1 MDKKFK
7 KIPMTKIGGLNNSNY
22 LIKLQNEKYVLR
34 IPSND
39 NSNNFHSEHEI
50 LGLIKKYTISP
61 EIVYHNKNTGTL
73 LSKYIES
80 TKFNLEFY
88 NSNTFIN
95 NLVTTLKKIH
105 NLECNN
111 YFNPFNEIY
120 NNIDFLNSVNFIF
133 NHDINLLV
141 TKLKDLE
148 IKLSKKIHY
157 GLCHNDLNTSNI
169 LSCNNIVYLIDFE
182 FSGMGDIFFDLATI
196 SWFLKD
202 ETQDELIK
210 KYFGYFDIEL
220 KQKLKDYLYVVKL
233 WNATWSYKK
242 SIDSKSDYDYRLGGN
257 MILDDLINY

>member
-1 MDKKFK
+1 MHKKIK

-34 IPSND
+34 IPSSD
-39 NSNNFHSEHEI
+39 NSNNFYNEHKI
-50 LGLIKKYTISP
+50 LSLIKKYNISP
-61 EIVYHNKNTGTL
+61 EILYHNQSNGIL

-80 TKFNLEFY
+80 AKFNLEFY
-88 NSNTFIN
+88 NSSFFLN

-120 NNIDFLNSVNFIF
+120 NNIDFLNSVNFTF
-133 NHDINLLV
+133 NHDIDLLMN
-141 TKLKDLE
+141 KLKELE
-148 IKLSKKIHY
+148 INLCKKIHY

-169 LSCNNIVYLIDFE
+169 LYFNNYVYLIDFE

-202 ETQDELIK
+202 EMQDELIK
-210 KYFGYFDIEL
+210 KYFGYSDIEL
-220 KQKLKDYLYVVKL
+220 KKKLKDYLYVVKL

-242 SIDSKSDYDYRLGGN
+242 SIDNKSDYDYRLGGN